1 MIAELIELLRAKTKY
16 KYIFNKHDKLEDCVV
31 YSYNDAYNDNIK
43 KSARLTLNIITTGI
57 KENSILKAEKM
68 KNTINSVILTLGDEP
83 LTNAIL
89 SITQNGGGQIPNEVT
104 DTLHTI
110 LYYDIIGYKY
120 RLIIK

>member
-31 YSYNDAYNDNIK
+31 YSCNDAYNDNIK

-83 LTNAIL
+83 LTNTIL

-110 LYYDIIGYKY
+110 LYYDIIYKA
-120 RLIIK
+120 R